1 MLKNM
6 IKLETL
12 LNGDKA
18 YMIDIS
24 LGNIIIF
31 VALVLIILLFVIFL
45 ILMFNN
51 KAVKK
56 IRQENERISLVYKEL
71 ENSYEGAL
79 QEKKQLSV
87 KYDELKRSKEKVNKL
102 AYSDYLTELPNRIAF
117 TEMLDSVMLT
127 LRNEEVIALMDVD
140 IDNFKNINDT
150 LGHSYGDELLIDV
163 THRLKQAVGPDD
175 YIARVGGDEFAIL
188 SQNIT
193 DIGEYESKIKK
204 IQKVFDYPFVLSMKE
219 YFITVSIGVTMA
231 PKDGKTTQVLVKNA
245 DSAMYAAKEMGKN
258 TFVYFNNSINEKLM
272 EKIQTQSE
280 LRKAIERNEFTVYY
294 QPQVSLETDK
304 IIGFEALIRWEH
316 PERGIV
322 PPGDFIPLAE
332 ETGLIVPIGAWVL
345 REACNQLKIWQD
357 QGYNFVVAV
366 NISVRQFKDLD
377 FVHTVK
383 SIIKESGI
391 NSKYLEL
398 EITESIALQDIEYT
412 ITIIEKLKD
421 LGVVFSLD
429 DFGTGYSSM
438 NYLKRLPVS
447 NLKIDKSF
455 LDTVTDSKSDQSI
468 VKTIINLAQTL
479 DLTVI
484 AEGVEKSEQGNF
496 LKEAKCDKAQGFLY
510 SKPLSKDDVEIL
522 LQQKFKL

>member
-1 MLKNM
+1 MLNNM
-6 IKLETL
+6 IELETL
-12 LNGDKA
+12 SNGEKA
-18 YMIDIS
+18 YRIDIG
-24 LGNIIIF
+24 LGNILIF
-31 VALVLIILLFVIFL
+31 VALVIIILLFVIFL
-45 ILMFNN
+45 ILN
-51 KAVKK
+51 KKTKTAKK
-56 IRQENERISLVYKEL
+56 IRQEHDKLDIVFKEL
-71 ENSYEGAL
+71 ETSYDNAL

-87 KYDELKRSKEKVNKL
+87 KYDDLKRSKEKVNKL
-102 AYSDYLTELPNRIAF
+102 AYTDYLTELPNRIAF

-163 THRLKQAVGPDD
+163 THRLKQAIGPDD
-175 YIARVGGDEFAIL
+175 YLARVGGDEFTIL

-193 DIGEYESKIKK
+193 DIGEYEAKLKK

-219 YFITVSIGVTMA
+219 YFITVSIGVTMS

-280 LRKAIERNEFTVYY
+280 LRRAIEKGEFTVFY
-294 QPQVSLETDK
+294 QPQVSLEDDK
-304 IIGFEALIRWEH
+304 IVGFEALIRWNH
-316 PERGIV
+316 PEKGIV
-322 PPGDFIPLAE
+322 SPGDFISLAE

-345 REACNQLKIWQD
+345 REACNQLKDWQD
-357 QGYNFVVAV
+357 QGYSFVVAV

-377 FVHTVK
+377 FVHMVK
-383 SIIKESGI
+383 SIIRESGI
-391 NSKYLEL
+391 NAKFLEL
-398 EITESIALQDIEYT
+398 EITESIALQDIDYT
-412 ITIIEKLKD
+412 ITIIERLKD

-438 NYLKRLPVS
+438 SYLKKLPVS

-455 LDTVTDSKSDQSI
+455 LDTVLDSKSDQSI

-479 DLTVI
+479 DLSVI
-484 AEGVEKSEQGNF
+484 AEGVEKSEQGLF
-496 LKEAKCDKAQGFLY
+496 LKEAKCDKAQGYLY
-510 SKPLSKDDVEIL
+510 SKPLSKDDVEKL
-522 LQQKFKL
+522 LLKQLH

>member
-12 LNGDKA
+12 SDGDKA
-18 YMIDIS
+18 YLIDIS
-24 LGNIIIF
+24 LGNILIF

-45 ILMFNN
+45 ILNN
-51 KAVKK
+51 RSKTVKK
-56 IRQENERISLVYKEL
+56 IRNEHNNLDVVHKEL
-71 ENSYEGAL
+71 EITYENVL
-79 QEKKQLSV
+79 QEKKQLSA
-87 KYDELKRSKEKVNKL
+87 KYEELKRIKEKVNKL
-102 AYSDYLTELPNRIAF
+102 AYTDYLTELPNRIAF
-117 TEMLDSVMLT
+117 TEMLDNVMLT
-127 LRNEEVIALMDVD
+127 LRNEEVIAIMDVD

-163 THRLKQAVGPDD
+163 THRLKQAIGPDD
-175 YIARVGGDEFAIL
+175 YLARVGGDEFTIL

-193 DIGEYESKIKK
+193 DIGEYEAKLKK

-280 LRKAIERNEFTVYY
+280 LRRAIEKDEFTVFY
-294 QPQVSLETDK
+294 QPQVSLETDR
-304 IIGFEALIRWEH
+304 IVGFEALIRWEH
-316 PERGIV
+316 PEKGIIS
-322 PPGDFIPLAE
+322 PGEFISLAE

-357 QGYNFVVAV
+357 QGHTLVVAV

-377 FVHTVK
+377 FVPMVK

-391 NSKYLEL
+391 NAKYLEL
-398 EITESIALQDIEYT
+398 EITESIALQDIDYT

-438 NYLKRLPVS
+438 SYLKKLPVS

-455 LDTVTDSKSDQSI
+455 LDTVMDSKSDQSI

-479 DLTVI
+479 DLSVI
-484 AEGVEKSEQGNF
+484 AEGVERSEQGLF
-496 LKEAKCDKAQGFLY
+496 LKEAKCDKAQGYLY
-510 SKPLSKDDVEIL
+510 SKPLARDDAEKL
-522 LQQKFKL
+522 LQKQMN